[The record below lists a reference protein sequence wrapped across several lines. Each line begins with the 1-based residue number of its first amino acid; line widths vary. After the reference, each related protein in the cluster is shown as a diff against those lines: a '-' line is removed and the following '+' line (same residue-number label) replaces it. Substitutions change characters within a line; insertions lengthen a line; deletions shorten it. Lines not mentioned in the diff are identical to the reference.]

1 MSSPLWLFERHADVE
16 DYRGWWLAGCL
27 AVDIPRGATLSER
40 QSQMIDAI
48 LAQLV
53 VAMRLGA
60 LPAEGV
66 TLGGEWSEDGSAIT
80 EDVLKAWW
88 GKSLNVEVRVVGEN
102 GRAEFRLP
110 DEEDKPAG
118 QPLH

>member
-1 MSSPLWLFERHADVE
+1 MSSPLWLFERHAHVE

-48 LAQLV
+48 LAQL
-53 VAMRLGA
+53 
-60 LPAEGV
+60 

-88 GKSLNVEVRVVGEN
+88 GKSLNVEVRVAGEN

>member
-1 MSSPLWLFERHADVE
+1 M
-16 DYRGWWLAGCL
+16 
-27 AVDIPRGATLSER
+27 
-40 QSQMIDAI
+40 
-48 LAQLV
+48 
-53 VAMRLGA
+53 
-60 LPAEGV
+60 

-88 GKSLNVEVRVVGEN
+88 GKSLNIEVRVVGEN

>member
-1 MSSPLWLFERHADVE
+1 MV
-16 DYRGWWLAGCL
+16 
-27 AVDIPRGATLSER
+27 
-40 QSQMIDAI
+40 
-48 LAQLV
+48 
-53 VAMRLGA
+53 
-60 LPAEGV
+60 
-66 TLGGEWSEDGSAIT
+66 GGRGSAIT

-110 DEEDKPAG
+110 DEENKPAG